1 MAVVVTKE
9 TLKDIKID
17 DIMLWCQE
25 NKQVPWLKE
34 IGSTM
39 VEQPIYPTI
48 TYFDK
53 NGKERTKYDK
63 KQEPIGTETV
73 HIPFVTI
80 KYEWVKTFFPELAP
94 QPKEKKA
101 KKTLWDRIAELEEI

>member
-1 MAVVVTKE
+1 MVVVTKE
-9 TLKDIKID
+9 NLKDIKAA

-34 IGSTM
+34 IASTM
-39 VEQPIYPTI
+39 VEQPIYPKV

-63 KQEPIGTETV
+63 KQQPIGYETV
-73 HIPFVTI
+73 NIPFVTI
-80 KYEWVKTFFPELAP
+80 KYEWVKKFFPELAP
-94 QPKEKKA
+94 QPKEKKG
-101 KKTLWDRIAELEEI
+101 KLTLWEKIAALEEI